1 MRINGGSRRQKRRPV
16 METSR
21 SSSPPS
27 KNRQPE
33 LEKQSLNKSREMKIR
48 LSREVGITKAIAEK
62 RAAIWQKENEKAID
76 SSNTYVEKHG
86 CRWKNTGCFNKP
98 SLIPPFSQ
106 IPPKTVI

>member
-1 MRINGGSRRQKRRPV
+1 

-48 LSREVGITKAIAEK
+48 LSREAETGIMKAIAEK
-62 RAAIWQKENEKAID
+62 RAAIWQKENEKAIE
-76 SSNTYVEKHG
+76 SSNAYVEKHG
-86 CRWKNTGCFNKP
+86 
-98 SLIPPFSQ
+98 LPPEIYRMF
-106 IPPKTVI
+106 